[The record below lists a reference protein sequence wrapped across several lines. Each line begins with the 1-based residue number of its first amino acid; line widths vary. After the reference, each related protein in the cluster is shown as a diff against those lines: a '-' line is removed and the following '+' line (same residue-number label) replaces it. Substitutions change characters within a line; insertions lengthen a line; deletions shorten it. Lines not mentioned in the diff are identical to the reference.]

1 MTDGGTVDWFAAV
14 PLFRIFSQAALEI
27 ITILCYTNRN
37 RTVGTYKGAKQY
49 ENNRGTAQR
58 AQVRNDGKVL

>member
-1 MTDGGTVDWFAAV
+1 MRSYCNLIFLDFSRTV
-14 PLFRIFSQAALEI
+14 LEFV
-27 ITILCYTNRN
+27 TILCYTNRN